1 MTVIITQMGQDGCWP
16 ESTHHLPYPFL
27 SSLLSR
33 LVSFAVAPPL
43 PTHLSTKD
51 SHAVFLLVLLF
62 FLHSPLLGEN
72 IIYSGTLD
80 SAQVSKENQR
90 HSQITIILGEFVYE
104 LTIYV

>member
-1 MTVIITQMGQDGCWP
+1 MTVIITQMGQDGRWP
-16 ESTHHLPYPFL
+16 ESTYHLPYPFL
-27 SSLLSR
+27 SSLLSQ

-43 PTHLSTKD
+43 PTQLSTKD

-104 LTIYV
+104 LTI